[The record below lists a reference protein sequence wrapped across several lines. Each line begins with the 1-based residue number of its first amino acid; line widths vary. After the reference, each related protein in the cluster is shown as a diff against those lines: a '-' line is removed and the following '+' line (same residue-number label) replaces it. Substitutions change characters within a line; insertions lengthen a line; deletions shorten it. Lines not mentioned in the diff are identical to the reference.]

1 MHRGAM
7 EPCHGSSATANLRF
21 AHLSKL
27 SHLHL
32 GSLTRLPLLPFT
44 MLAYVLVTLVVRC
57 TKCRDFHAH
66 STGLSIVVRRRVE
79 GMENYTDVARTDHSS
94 DGLET
99 E

>member
-1 MHRGAM
+1 
-7 EPCHGSSATANLRF
+7 
-21 AHLSKL
+21 
-27 SHLHL
+27 
-32 GSLTRLPLLPFT
+32 